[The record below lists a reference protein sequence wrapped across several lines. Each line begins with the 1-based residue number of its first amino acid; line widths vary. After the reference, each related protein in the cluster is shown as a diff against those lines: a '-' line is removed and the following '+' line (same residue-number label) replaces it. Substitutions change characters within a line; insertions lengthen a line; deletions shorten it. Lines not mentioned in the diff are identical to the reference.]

1 MSQCDNC
8 CFSLNSMCIT
18 ACRACQK
25 NGFRAGEPCG
35 LCLMGWAHRG
45 RSRKLSN
52 RHQVQG
58 EGTAVPVLTSDALKA
73 QSHVA
78 ENSRSEAPHP
88 SPNACPIRVSHSHCP
103 PPVTPK
109 ASPSNERAA
118 RSVLS
123 LCHFSYS
130 SRPDSPF
137 SFDDGFFQMNI
148 RSRKYTLWGKKTIV
162 FIITINTN

>member
-78 ENSRSEAPHP
+78 ENSRSETPHP

-103 PPVTPK
+103 PPRLPRQMKEQQGQCCRCVTSLTHPGQTHPFPSTM
-109 ASPSNERAA
+109 ASFRWIYEAGNI
-118 RSVLS
+118 
-123 LCHFSYS
+123 
-130 SRPDSPF
+130 PF
-137 SFDDGFFQMNI
+137 G
-148 RSRKYTLWGKKTIV
+148 GKRQ
-162 FIITINTN
+162 